1 MVLLCRALESVCRI
15 FIRIKSYPREKDINE
30 GQESGGE
37 VPRTIFYGPLN
48 NYHLY
53 TVLALLTY
61 TRSVFGQRSRNK

>member
-1 MVLLCRALESVCRI
+1 MKDRKVEVRSLELFFTR
-15 FIRIKSYPREKDINE
+15 P
-30 GQESGGE
+30 
-37 VPRTIFYGPLN
+37 YGPLN